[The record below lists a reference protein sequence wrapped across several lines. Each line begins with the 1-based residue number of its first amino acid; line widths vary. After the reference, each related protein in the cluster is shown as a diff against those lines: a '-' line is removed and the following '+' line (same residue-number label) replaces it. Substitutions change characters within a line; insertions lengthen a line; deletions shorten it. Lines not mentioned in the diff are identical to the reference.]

1 MAEAL
6 AGCGDL
12 EQALVTAEEAVAVAC
27 RKQTLFW
34 ELQAQ
39 VALAGVLLHREGIK
53 DRPRIAKALAR
64 ADELIEKTGGAVM
77 KPHVIK
83 RQADFA
89 KCNGDDAGHQRM
101 LKEAH
106 RLFRAIEAH
115 GYAERLA
122 AKLRDFETSSGA

>member
-1 MAEAL
+1 
-6 AGCGDL
+6 
-12 EQALVTAEEAVAVAC
+12 VAC

-39 VALAGVLLHREGIK
+39 IALAGVLLHREGMQ

-77 KPHVIK
+77 KPLIII

-89 KCNGDDAGHQRM
+89 KRNGDDAGHQR
-101 LKEAH
+101 LLQEAQ

-122 AKLRDFETSSGA
+122 AKLSDFDTPAGA